1 MVWGVLSKGDIVYYI
16 SYLGHKLDKD
26 DLQGLQGQVI
36 ECNRPFLWVSTLE
49 VRHCDLYTSSF
60 PNFISPFL
68 LQTLQR
74 NVYQLFPHLYPP
86 LPRVLSLWPFQ
97 SPVIGDFLSDLPYLA
112 PSLCFQGALSTSE
125 TEYLLHP
132 YKVPKQWGNGACQS
146 SPDENKSRIQNPSA
160 VTASSYELSQG
171 AKLGH
176 REGELISKTP
186 CSGGY
191 RPWCICHWEGM
202 SLLI

>member
-1 MVWGVLSKGDIVYYI
+1 MTCTIHLLFSKLYFTFSAPDPTKECISAISSSLS
-16 SYLGHKLDKD
+16 
-26 DLQGLQGQVI
+26 
-36 ECNRPFLWVSTLE
+36 
-49 VRHCDLYTSSF
+49 
-60 PNFISPFL
+60 
-68 LQTLQR
+68 
-74 NVYQLFPHLYPP
+74 P

-97 SPVIGDFLSDLPYLA
+97 SPVIGDLLSDLPYLA

-132 YKVPKQWGNGACQS
+132 YKVPKQWGNGVCQS
-146 SPDENKSRIQNPSA
+146 SPDENKSRIQNLSA
-160 VTASSYELSQG
+160 VTASSYELSQV

-176 REGELISKTP
+176 REGKLISKTP

-191 RPWCICHWEGM
+191 RPWCICHWKGM